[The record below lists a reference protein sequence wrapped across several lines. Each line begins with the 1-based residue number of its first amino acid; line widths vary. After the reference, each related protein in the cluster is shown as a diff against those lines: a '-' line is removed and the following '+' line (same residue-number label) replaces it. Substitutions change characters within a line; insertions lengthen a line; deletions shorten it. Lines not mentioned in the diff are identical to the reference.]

1 MFRNDT
7 LGGVRS
13 ALRRLISVNSCCVSV
28 WHSAPRLA
36 RAEYCTWRV
45 RFLYARLTRTVLQLP
60 VTRQHVSR
68 RGEHCSASCSAT
80 LPNPSRNLRNQTQ
93 LSLGTYCTTADATHV
108 SRETQRPNS
117 SSSTPLMTRRSRPRS
132 PPRPRLLQTP
142 RHVVRTAPGLLGGR
156 AAGLLLGFCSA
167 AGGRAVPPPA
177 LCSGA
182 CRPSSAWAPC
192 RRRAPVGRRRP
203 VRAESAAAHVAA
215 WLRGHA
221 ARRVFRH
228 ERHVRYA
235 RWAWRLAWLPLA
247 GLRYSASHLL
257 TFALSAFLCL
267 LLSLFHSL
275 SPCLST
281 SLLHSCAASATL
293 QHCTSS
299 SAQLGR
305 TCHRSRRQP
314 SVFPSTRSA

>member
-1 MFRNDT
+1 M
-7 LGGVRS
+7 
-13 ALRRLISVNSCCVSV
+13 
-28 WHSAPRLA
+28 
-36 RAEYCTWRV
+36 
-45 RFLYARLTRTVLQLP
+45 
-60 VTRQHVSR
+60 
-68 RGEHCSASCSAT
+68 
-80 LPNPSRNLRNQTQ
+80 
-93 LSLGTYCTTADATHV
+93 LSLRFRDVAKSFSESPQPNTALPGYCTTADATHV
-108 SRETQRPNS
+108 SRETQSPNS
-117 SSSTPLMTRRSRPRS
+117 SSSTPLMTRHSRPR
-132 PPRPRLLQTP
+132 PPPHPRLLQTP
-142 RHVVRTAPGLLGGR
+142 RHVVGTAPGVLGGR
-156 AAGLLLGFCSA
+156 AAGLLLGFCTA

-177 LCSGA
+177 LCGGA

-203 VRAESAAAHVAA
+203 VRAESAAHVAA
-215 WLRGHA
+215 RLRGHA

-247 GLRYSASHLL
+247 SLRYSASHLL

-275 SPCLST
+275 SLCLST
-281 SLLHSCAASATL
+281 SLLPSCATSVTL

-305 TCHRSRRQP
+305 TCRRSPRQP
-314 SVFPSTRSA
+314 SVFLSTRSA